1 MLTGTETK
9 VGKYTEA
16 TNEPGW
22 KNIGFIEGV
31 IL

>member
-1 MLTGTETK
+1 MGTETQ

-16 TNEPGW
+16 TNDPGW

-31 IL
+31 TP